1 MNRSLLCVYGRALR
15 NNIHYEINYSY
26 SLRLCSSYH
35 IRPMQIQSGSIRKA
49 NGDTIIAT
57 KNFPLYSDE
66 KGSYLLTYHKTNS
79 DYFVSLRKAYNSSQK
94 LTIMKGYTLALT
106 LSNGEKVSFRTKEEF
121 ETNLLTCA
129 GESCSITARY
139 PINRDQL
146 EQLTQHSIVQGKFLT
161 TEQMWKFEPKNTKKT
176 DKAKEGAR
184 CILTR

>member
-1 MNRSLLCVYGRALR
+1 MVE
-15 NNIHYEINYSY
+15 HYETISIMK
-26 SLRLCSSYH
+26 SITLILFVFAAH
-35 IRPMQIQSGSIRKA
+35 ITFGQCKFKVDRIRKS